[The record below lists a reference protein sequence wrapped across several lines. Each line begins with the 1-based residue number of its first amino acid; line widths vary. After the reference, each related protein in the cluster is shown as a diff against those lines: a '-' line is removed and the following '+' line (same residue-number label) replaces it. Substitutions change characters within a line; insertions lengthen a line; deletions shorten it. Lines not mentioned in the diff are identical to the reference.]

1 MENKM
6 DATMEDKL
14 ADAMIVSDNRGCKD
28 SITA

>member
-14 ADAMIVSDNRGCKD
+14 ADATIVSDNIGCKD
-28 SITA
+28 NITA